1 MNGIYKN
8 KLYLAPMAGVTD
20 ETFRRIC
27 TSLGADVCVS
37 EMICAKALVYEQRSH
52 SSARAATAPLAHI
65 PDGTKNCILQLFGH
79 EEDIMAEAARRLTVG
94 DYRCFSGE
102 NPIALDI
109 NMGCPVKKIVSNG
122 EGSALMKDPALAER
136 LVRAVKGATSLPVSV
151 KMRIGWDKNSI
162 NAVEFAKALEC
173 GGADA
178 ICVHGRTREQMY
190 SGHADYSQ
198 IARVKAA
205 VSVPVIGNGDIFTVE
220 DAKRMYEETGC
231 DSIMIGRGSLGNPWL
246 FGNVKRVMAGEDP
259 IAPTSDEVKA
269 MMIRHLNDAV
279 RLKGERRGLA
289 ETKSHM
295 AWYIKNCRGAASI
308 RDAIMRAETRDGIE
322 DAINAAFPTE

>member
-1 MNGIYKN
+1 MNGIYTG
-8 KLYLAPMAGVTD
+8 KLFLAPMAGVTD
-20 ETFRRIC
+20 ETFRKIC
-27 TSLGADVCVS
+27 TSLGADVSVS

-52 SSARAATAPLAHI
+52 ASARAATAPLAHI

-79 EEDIMAEAARRLTVG
+79 EEDIMAEAARRLTSG

-102 NPIALDI
+102 LPIALDI

-136 LVRAVKGATSLPVSV
+136 LVRAVKDATHLPVSV
-151 KMRIGWDKNSI
+151 KMRIGWDKDSI

-198 IARVKAA
+198 IAKVKAA
-205 VSVPVIGNGDIFTVE
+205 VSVPVIGNGDIFTVD
-220 DAKRMYEETGC
+220 DAKRMYDETGC

-246 FGNVKRVMAGEDP
+246 FGNIKRVMNGKEAV
-259 IAPTSDEVKA
+259 IPTPDDVRE
-269 MMIRHLNDAV
+269 MMIRHLNESV
-279 RLKGERRGLA
+279 RLNGERRGLA
-289 ETKSHM
+289 EIKSHM
-295 AWYIKNCRGAASI
+295 AWYIKSCRGAASI
-308 RDAIMRAETRDGIE
+308 RDSIMRAETMAEIE
-322 DAINAAFPTE
+322 EAISSAFPLN

>member
-1 MNGIYKN
+1 MNDIYTG
-8 KLYLAPMAGVTD
+8 KLFLAPMAGVTD
-20 ETFRRIC
+20 ETFRKIC
-27 TSLGADVCVS
+27 TSLGADISVS

-52 SSARAATAPLAHI
+52 ASVRPATAPLAHI

-79 EEDIMAEAARRLTVG
+79 EEDIMSEAAKRLTNG
-94 DYRCFSGE
+94 DYRGFSGE
-102 NPIALDI
+102 LPIALDI

-122 EGSALMKDPALAER
+122 EGSALMKNPALAEK
-136 LVRAVKGATSLPVSV
+136 LVHAVKDATHLPVSV
-151 KMRIGWDKNSI
+151 KMRIGWDKDSI
-162 NAVEFAKALEC
+162 NAVEFAKAIES

-178 ICVHGRTREQMY
+178 IFVHGRTREQMY

-198 IARVKAA
+198 IAKVKAA
-205 VSVPVIGNGDIFTVE
+205 VSVPVIGNGDVFTVE

-246 FGNVKRVMAGEDP
+246 FGNIKRFMDGNEP
-259 IAPTSDEVKA
+259 ITPTSDEVRG
-269 MMIRHLNDAV
+269 MMIHHLNESV

-289 ETKSHM
+289 EIKSHM

-308 RDAIMRAETRDGIE
+308 RDSIMRSESREEIE
-322 DAINAAFPTE
+322 NAINAAFPIE